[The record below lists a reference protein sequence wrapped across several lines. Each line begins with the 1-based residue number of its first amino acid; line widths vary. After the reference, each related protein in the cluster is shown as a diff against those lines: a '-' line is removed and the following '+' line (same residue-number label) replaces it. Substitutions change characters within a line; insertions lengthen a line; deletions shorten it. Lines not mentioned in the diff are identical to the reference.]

1 MARAWNPS
9 LQLPPSTIPSPEYIL
24 HTFLLT
30 CIDSWSRQGTTVGIY
45 AGRGQNE
52 GIECLEMPIGSI
64 QDNDLLEII
73 ILYADYHEKKVNSL
87 AFFFYLTN
95 LE

>member
-1 MARAWNPS
+1 M
-9 LQLPPSTIPSPEYIL
+9 
-24 HTFLLT
+24 
-30 CIDSWSRQGTTVGIY
+30 GIY